1 MANEQSATPHPI
13 NRWARIVATILLGV
27 EAVLAA
33 LATLPHVFG
42 ATDDQRISIP
52 LAVFSGLALLT
63 LVWFSF
69 GVARGIS
76 MAHSGAIVAQVVIVA
91 LVLTGWLTWAWAA
104 LGVVTF
110 FATMASYKD
119 IER

>member
-1 MANEQSATPHPI
+1 MAKDTSAAPHAV
-13 NRWARIVATILLGV
+13 NRWGRMIATVLLGV
-27 EAVLAA
+27 EAILTS

-42 ATDDQRISIP
+42 ATGDQRISIP

-91 LVLTGWLTWAWAA
+91 LVMTQWLPWAWAV
-104 LGVVTF
+104 LGIVTF
-110 FATMASYKD
+110 LATMASYKYV
-119 IER
+119 ER